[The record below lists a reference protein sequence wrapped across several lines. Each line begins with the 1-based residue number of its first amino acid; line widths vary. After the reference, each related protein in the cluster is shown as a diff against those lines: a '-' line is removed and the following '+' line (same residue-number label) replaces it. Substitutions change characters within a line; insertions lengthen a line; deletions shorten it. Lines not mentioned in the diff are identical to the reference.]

1 MVKGPAELA
10 QVFPSLILRV
20 ARILISRC
28 SHGPMFIGGVL
39 TILLFGISVTQTYI
53 YWDAYKN
60 KDRWFIKY
68 FVLLLFIADVVHC
81 VFIVVYL
88 YDAVIKH
95 FDDVS
100 FLATSNWVFNTEPAL
115 SGMISGMVQAFF
127 GWRVKVLTGSW
138 ILLAIIQF
146 CSAAAFLMG
155 IATAIACGIVK
166 SFADFQK
173 FQVVVIIWLVCATLA
188 DIIITVTL
196 VIHLK
201 RHKTGFKNTD
211 SHLDRIIRCNDRSD
225 WSCNRRLGDGRSIGV
240 PIGPYRNVRYS
251 VPDRTDSPLDANET
265 CRHLIFNCV
274 LPKLY
279 TNSLLSSLNS
289 RGGWRYNDSENTST
303 KHSQND
309 IGLRR
314 FGPSE
319 NVVNLSSS
327 RPEVFVH
334 VESRE
339 TVDHSGKRDQSIFA
353 EEGKSGWQDGVTV

>member
-1 MVKGPAELA
+1 
-10 QVFPSLILRV
+10 
-20 ARILISRC
+20 
-28 SHGPMFIGGVL
+28 
-39 TILLFGISVTQTYI
+39 
-53 YWDAYKN
+53 
-60 KDRWFIKY
+60 
-68 FVLLLFIADVVHC
+68 
-81 VFIVVYL
+81 
-88 YDAVIKH
+88 
-95 FDDVS
+95 
-100 FLATSNWVFNTEPAL
+100 
-115 SGMISGMVQAFF
+115 MISGMVQAFF

-211 SHLDRIIRCNDRSD
+211 SHLDRIIRLTVQTGLVTAVWAMAD
-225 WSCNRRLGDGRSIGV
+225 LLV
-240 PIGPYRNVRYS
+240 YL
-251 VPDRTDSPLDANET
+251 LDPT
-265 CRHLIFNCV
+265 GTHLIFNCV

-314 FGPSE
+314 VSHSSF
-319 NVVNLSSS
+319 LSPQFRGSYTCLNSS
-327 RPEVFVH
+327 VLR
-334 VESRE
+334 R
-339 TVDHSGKRDQSIFA
+339 TL
-353 EEGKSGWQDGVTV
+353 

>member
-211 SHLDRIIRCNDRSD
+211 SHLDRIIRCKF
-225 WSCNRRLGDGRSIGV
+225 L
-240 PIGPYRNVRYS
+240 S
-251 VPDRTDSPLDANET
+251 VTVQTGLVTAVWAMADLLVYLLDPT
-265 CRHLIFNCV
+265 GTHLIFNCV

>member
-10 QVFPSLILRV
+10 
-20 ARILISRC
+20 
-28 SHGPMFIGGVL
+28 HGPMFIGGIL
-39 TILLFGISVTQTYI
+39 TVLLFGISVTQTYI

-68 FVLLLFIADVVHC
+68 FVLLLFVADAVHC
-81 VFIVVYL
+81 VFIVIYL
-88 YDAVIKH
+88 YDSVIRH

-138 ILLAIIQF
+138 ILLAIIQI

-166 SFADFQK
+166 SFAEFQK
-173 FQVVVIIWLVCATLA
+173 FQVVVIILTVQTGLITAIWAMADLLVYLL
-188 DIIITVTL
+188 DP
-196 VIHLK
+196 
-201 RHKTGFKNTD
+201 TGT
-211 SHLDRIIRCNDRSD
+211 
-225 WSCNRRLGDGRSIGV
+225 
-240 PIGPYRNVRYS
+240 
-251 VPDRTDSPLDANET
+251 
-265 CRHLIFNCV
+265 HLIFNCV

-289 RGGWRYNDSENTST
+289 RGGWRFNDSENTSM
-303 KHSQND
+303 KQSQND

-314 FGPSE
+314 FGAHSE
-319 NVVNLSSS
+319 NVVNLPSS

-334 VESRE
+334 VESQE
-339 TVDHSGKRDQSIFA
+339 TVDPSGKAVHNSFTD
-353 EEGKSGWQDGVTV
+353 ENKSGWKDSVAV